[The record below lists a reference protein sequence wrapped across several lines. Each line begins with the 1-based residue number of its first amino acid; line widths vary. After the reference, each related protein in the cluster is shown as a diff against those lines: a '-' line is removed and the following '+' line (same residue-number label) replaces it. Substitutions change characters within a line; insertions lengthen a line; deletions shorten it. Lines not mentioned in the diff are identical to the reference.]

1 MKNLILQVCIA
12 MDFLTILGLAAA
24 TITTISFLP
33 QMFKTWQTKSAKDVS
48 MVTLITFI
56 TGVFLWLIYGI
67 YLQALPIILA
77 NSVTLLFNL
86 IILWRELLR
95 RKTDGASQFIG
106 NSFQNSIVLVSLT
119 FPPRAGVLV
128 PKTQIF
134 FLQHIPISLVF
145 AYGIDGQYQI
155 ILSENSGD
163 SSYI

>member
-1 MKNLILQVCIA
+1 MSII
-12 MDFLTILGLAAA
+12 GLAAA

-86 IILWRELLR
+86 IILWLKIKYR
-95 RKTDGASQFIG
+95 
-106 NSFQNSIVLVSLT
+106 
-119 FPPRAGVLV
+119 
-128 PKTQIF
+128 
-134 FLQHIPISLVF
+134 
-145 AYGIDGQYQI
+145 
-155 ILSENSGD
+155 
-163 SSYI
+163 